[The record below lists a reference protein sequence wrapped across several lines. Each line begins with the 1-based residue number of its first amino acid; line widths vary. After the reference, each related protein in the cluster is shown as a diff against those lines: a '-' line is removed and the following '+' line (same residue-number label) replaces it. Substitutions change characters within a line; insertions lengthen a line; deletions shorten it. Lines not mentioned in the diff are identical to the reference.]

1 MSVVKLREGLYE
13 VRWREEGRQKTKRI
27 HGGYDLARKV
37 LRKKLSTRDE
47 NRHLDVKKEINYRV
61 TELIDRY
68 WTHYGSKK
76 ASADREKSIVEGIRS
91 ELGRKFVREVD
102 GIAVQ
107 RWYEKLTGVRG
118 LADNTAVRHFN
129 VMHHMMEKASTI
141 WSKET
146 GIDRNPAD
154 LVEVNRPDD
163 SRERYLSEDELHRL
177 KVALDEKMF
186 RKGTKDI
193 NQTNLRMRLIVLIAV
208 STGMRST
215 EIHRLRWSDVMYSE
229 GLLAVRARLKNG
241 KVRYV
246 PMSSELAEEIRRY
259 PAVIDQD
266 RIFPP
271 KGGPTSRRQRLEGSF
286 EDLLERAKIQNF
298 WFHDLRHTF
307 ASWYMMNGGD
317 LYELAKL
324 LGHANIKMTERYAKL
339 GRAHITKTGNTA
351 KVIWSMLDKKQPVQ
365 EEDDVHDHR
374 SNDGRVLVV

>member
-47 NRHLDVKKEINYRV
+47 NRHLDVKKEINYRM

-68 WTHYGSKK
+68 WAHYGSKK

-163 SRERYLSEDELHRL
+163 SRERYLSEVELHRL
-177 KVALDEKMF
+177 KIALDEKMF

-246 PMSSELAEEIRRY
+246 PMPSELAEEIRRY
-259 PAVIDQD
+259 PAVIGQD

-286 EDLLERAKIQNF
+286 EDLLDRAKIHDF

-351 KVIWSMLDKKQPVQ
+351 KVIWSMLDKKKPVQ
-365 EEDDVHDHR
+365 EDDVHDHR